1 MSSERINAAAVTASD
16 DRPAAGPSW
25 PQPAYAV
32 EILPA
37 DASVTDYEEWR
48 DERLRG
54 IGGSDIAA
62 LLGLVGWESAYGLW
76 LTKTGMRP
84 PVDET
89 PMMTRGR
96 YAELM
101 LGQWFADQTGLA
113 LRKTGTWAIPEY
125 DPETGRTWSR
135 GWMRCNPDRFT
146 SDGGGVEFKA
156 PDTDD
161 WGNMW
166 RRGPAEH
173 AVAQARWCMAVTGC
187 PHWYVVAD
195 GGKDGLRWWRIDR
208 DAGYER
214 WMVERAAD
222 WWYRHVVDGD
232 PPDVD
237 ASEATTTACKE
248 SSSPADLLLPR
259 VEVPGCAEWARER
272 RRLKD
277 AIKDLTGDLALIENR
292 FKAELIGAETAT
304 DQGRPVLAWAYRKDQ
319 KVRVLKEPKK

>member
-1 MSSERINAAAVTASD
+1 MGLASASTTTD
-16 DRPAAGPSW
+16 TVEDGPRW
-25 PQPAYAV
+25 PQPQYAV

-37 DASVTDYEEWR
+37 DASTTMYERWR

-62 LLGLVGWESAYGLW
+62 LLGLVGWESEYGLW

-84 PVDET
+84 PPDET

-125 DPETGRTWSR
+125 DPETGQTLDA

-146 SDGGGVEFKA
+146 SDGGGVEMKA

-161 WGNMW
+161 WGNQW
-166 RRGPAEH
+166 KHGPAAH
-173 AVAQARWCMAVTGC
+173 AEAQARWCMAVTGC

-195 GGKDGLRWWRIDR
+195 GGRDGLRWWKVDR
-208 DAGYER
+208 DPDYEV
-214 WMVERAAD
+214 WMVNRAGG
-222 WWYRHVVDGD
+222 WWYRHVIEGD

-237 ASEATTTACKE
+237 GSEATTTACKE
-248 SSSPADLLLPR
+248 ASLPAAQLLER
-259 VEVPGCAEWARER
+259 VEVPGCADWARR
-272 RRLKD
+272 RRELKD
-277 AIKDLTGDLALIENR
+277 RQKADQAELDLIENR
-292 FKAELIGAETAT
+292 FKAALTHHRVAT
-304 DQGRPVLAWAYRKDQ
+304 DGLRPVLQWAYRKDQ
-319 KVRVLKEPKK
+319 KVRVLGEPKE